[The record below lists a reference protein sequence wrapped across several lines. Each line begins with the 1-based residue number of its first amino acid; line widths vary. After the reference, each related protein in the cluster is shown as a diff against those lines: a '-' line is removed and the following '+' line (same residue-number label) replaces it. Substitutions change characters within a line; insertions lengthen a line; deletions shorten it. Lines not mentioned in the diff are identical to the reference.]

1 MTGQNP
7 TTTFDCVYDVI
18 LNRKQSSPE
27 PLYVDYLMDEVS
39 DMILKKSAK
48 NLLKQFLLQKIKTG
62 PISPTN

>member
-39 DMILKKSAK
+39 GMILKKSAK
-48 NLLKQFLLQKIKTG
+48 NLLK
-62 PISPTN
+62 